1 MRFNVEHPSFLDFM
15 RNMSTSI
22 NQVISTK
29 DYYNLKE
36 EKKPG
41 LQLVILRIL
50 SETMNKRL
58 KNFPKKELGD
68 LVDLLRLK
76 NAEHEDYE
84 LAGLLRD
91 IHSNYEDLYE
101 KMKPKTRKR
110 TIIKNEE
117 EKRSNL

>member
-15 RNMSTSI
+15 RNMSFSI

-29 DYYNLKE
+29 DYYNLKD
-36 EKKPG
+36 EKKPKV
-41 LQLVILRIL
+41 QLVILRIL

-58 KNFPKKELGD
+58 KNFPKNDLGELID
-68 LVDLLRLK
+68 ILRIK

-91 IHSNYEDLYE
+91 IHSNYDDLYG
-101 KMKPKTRKR
+101 KLQPKSRTRKIK
-110 TIIKNEE
+110 TID
-117 EKRSNL
+117 EKKITE